1 VSTAF
6 ADRLRDGR
14 PLVGTVLSLPGVAL
28 AELAA
33 APFDLVWID
42 LEHGALSLG
51 EAQELAVAVQA
62 SGCAAAVRVSRW
74 DAELLPAVLDAGVD
88 AIVAPGV
95 ETAAQAGE
103 LAARLH
109 YPPDGRRG
117 YGPRRAGGYGR
128 TPRFWTA
135 PNARPALLVQVE
147 TRAAVEAAAAIAAV
161 PGVDALVVGVADLS
175 FDLGAPLAPASPSL
189 TTAVAAVRD
198 AAAAAGIAFGAAGP
212 GEPATLAAL
221 AGPAASLLL
230 CSVDVRIYSR
240 AVDDVAAAL
249 RAALS
254 INDQEDRGVR
264 V

>member
-1 VSTAF
+1 VSATF
-6 ADRLRDGR
+6 ADRLRSGA

-51 EAQELAVAVQA
+51 EAQELAVAVQG
-62 SGCAAAVRVSRW
+62 SGCAAAVRLSRS
-74 DAELLPAVLDAGVD
+74 DAELLPAVLDAGMD
-88 AIVAPGV
+88 AVVAPRV

-103 LAARLH
+103 LAARLR

-128 TPRFWTA
+128 TPQFWTA
-135 PNARPALLVQVE
+135 PRARPALLVQVE
-147 TRAAVEAAAAIAAV
+147 TRAAVEAAGAIAAV

-175 FDLGAPLAPASPSL
+175 FDLDAPLELDSPAM
-189 TTAVAAVRD
+189 TAAVGVVRE
-198 AAAAAGIAFGAAGP
+198 AAAAAGIAFGLAGSGDP
-212 GEPATLAAL
+212 SALAAL

-230 CSVDVRIYSR
+230 CSADVRIYSR
-240 AVDDVAAAL
+240 AVDEVATAL

-254 INDQEDRGVR
+254 TDHRRGRDVH